1 MHETLISGHPRDV
14 KKVFIP
20 GAGRLQECKNA
31 EFVRELSKTGFC
43 EGGRKW
49 SCLLTRVTVMRAS
62 TVQLFSLGDSGA
74 YREGKML
81 SQISAV
87 SGSEQ

>member
-1 MHETLISGHPRDV
+1 M
-14 KKVFIP
+14 KKEFIP
-20 GAGRLQECKNA
+20 GAGHLRERKNA
-31 EFVRELSKTGFC
+31 EFAWELSRTGFC

-49 SCLLTRVTVMRAS
+49 SCLLTRVSVMRAS
-62 TVQLFSLGDSGA
+62 TVQLFSLGDSRA